1 MYELTFLVNPNISE
15 KDLADVIKQLR
26 DSIAR
31 VDGKITKDF
40 FSKRINLAYP
50 VKKLRQAFFITVEFE
65 VDRDKLDSIKIQ
77 VNNIK
82 SIIRHLI
89 ITKLPVKITAKKIK
103 PLKTKTK
110 EKTKEKIK
118 IEELDKKLE
127 EILET

>member
-15 KDLADVIKQLR
+15 EDLADVIKQLR
-26 DSIAR
+26 DSITRAE
-31 VDGKITKDF
+31 GKITKDF

-65 VDRDKLDSIKIQ
+65 INRDKLDSVKTQ
-77 VNNIK
+77 VDSIK

-89 ITKLPVKITAKKIK
+89 ITKLPLKITAKKIK
-103 PLKTKTK
+103 PLKTKTRTK
-110 EKTKEKIK
+110 VKEKIK

-127 EILET
+127 EILEA